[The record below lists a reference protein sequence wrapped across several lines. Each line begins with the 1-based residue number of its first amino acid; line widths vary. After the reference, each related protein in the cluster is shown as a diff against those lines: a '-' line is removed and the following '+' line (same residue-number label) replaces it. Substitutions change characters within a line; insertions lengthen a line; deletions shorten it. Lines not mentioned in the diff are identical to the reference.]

1 MTNKLTAF
9 FLYCFVT
16 TTAVITYAA
25 ATDSSIYS
33 IVKPMLIPLL
43 ILALLYA
50 KTNQQGIIVTG
61 LLFSWGGDVLLMFE
75 NKNALFFIGGL
86 ICFLIT
92 HICYII
98 YFFSIRSKH
107 RSLIRNQPWMA
118 ALVAAY
124 GVSLVMFL
132 APHLGDMKIPVMLY
146 AVVICTMVICSLH
159 VFTKT
164 KKPANFLFFA
174 GAILFAA
181 SDSLLAINK
190 FYQPFTAAGALIILT
205 YCAAQLLIV
214 LGVRRQAAVSDAH

>member
-1 MTNKLTAF
+1 MTNRLTAL
-9 FLYCFVT
+9 FLYCFST
-16 TTAVITYAA
+16 ATAVITYAA

-43 ILALLYA
+43 ILALLSA
-50 KTNQQGIIVTG
+50 RTNYPVIIVTG
-61 LLFSWGGDVLLMFE
+61 LLFSWAGDVLLMFE
-75 NKNALFFIGGL
+75 DKDALFFIGGL
-86 ICFLIT
+86 VCFLLT
-92 HICYII
+92 HICYIV
-98 YFFSIRSKH
+98 YFLKIKSGNV
-107 RSLIRNQPWMA
+107 SLISNQPWMA

-132 APHLGDMKIPVMLY
+132 APHLGDMKIPVMVY

-164 KKPANFLFFA
+164 KKPANFLFVA

-190 FYQPFTAAGALIILT
+190 FYQPFTGAGALIILT

-214 LGVRRQAAVSDAH
+214 LGARRQSA